1 MRRRIISRLANIYVM
16 ASLHDQLFE
25 EILRARQRVYAAGG
39 VTPLERLEL
48 GLSQTVFCKREDL
61 GPIRSYKWR
70 GAFNRMAL
78 LTTDERARGVVA
90 ASAGNHAQ
98 GVALAARQLGS
109 HALIYMPVATPEM
122 KQRAVARHG
131 GDAVD
136 IVLTGD
142 SYDEAAAAA
151 QAVAREDGR
160 PFIHPYDDLGVMG
173 GQGTLADEIVMSGA
187 GPFTRAYVQI
197 GGGGL
202 AAATACWLKRYFP
215 HIRIIGVEGVD
226 QASMQRAVAAGG
238 PVTLEYLDVFCDG
251 TAVRQAG
258 ALTWQLC
265 RDLVDEFITVT
276 NDEVCQA
283 VRVLWDANRSIPEPA
298 GAMGLAGFLQQAA
311 SLAADERVL
320 TILCGANMDFSQL
333 AVIARH
339 AGIGSKLKR
348 FLRVRLP
355 ERPGALADFLSLA
368 PPGVNVI
375 DLQVGKSAP
384 DVSLPVFGFA
394 GTAEELA
401 AFEATLAREGI
412 PREELDGAEDVDYR
426 IIAYQPELI
435 SNPLFV
441 HVEFPERAGALLG
454 FMREM
459 RDKTNLVYFNY
470 AYTGERVGR
479 ALIGMEFASEADRG
493 AARPALDALCGHQIR
508 AWREIS
514 RDALRR
520 ILAQG

>member
-1 MRRRIISRLANIYVM
+1 M
-16 ASLHDQLFE
+16 ATLHDQLFE
-25 EILRARQRVYAAGG
+25 EILRARQRVYAAGSP
-39 VTPLERLEL
+39 TPLEKLEL
-48 GLSQTVFCKREDL
+48 PVAPTVFCKREDL
-61 GPIRSYKWR
+61 GPIRSFKWR
-70 GAFNRMAL
+70 GAYNRMAL
-78 LTTDERARGVVA
+78 LTADERTRGVVA

-109 HALIYMPVATPEM
+109 RALIYMPVATPEM
-122 KQRAVARHG
+122 KQRAVVRHG
-131 GDAVD
+131 GDAVEV
-136 IVLTGD
+136 ILTGD

-151 QAVAREDGR
+151 QLVSQQDGR
-160 PFIHPYDDLGVMG
+160 VFIHPYDDLAVMG

-215 HIRIIGVEGVD
+215 HIKIIGVEGVD
-226 QASMQRAVAAGG
+226 QASMQRAVARGG
-238 PVTLEYLDVFCDG
+238 PVCLEYLDVFCDG

-258 ALTWQLC
+258 ELTWQLC
-265 RDLVDEFITVT
+265 RELVDEFITVT

-298 GAMGLAGFLQQAA
+298 GAMSLAGLLQQAPT
-311 SLAADERVL
+311 LAGDERVL

-348 FLRVRLP
+348 FLRATLP
-355 ERPGALADFLSLA
+355 ERPGALADFLALA
-368 PPGVNVI
+368 PPGLNVI
-375 DLQVGKSAP
+375 DLQVGKSAV
-384 DVSLPVFGFA
+384 DVSQPVFGLA
-394 GTAEELA
+394 GTVEELA
-401 AFEATLAREGI
+401 AFEATLVREQVQH
-412 PREELDGAEDVDYR
+412 EDLSGAEDVDYR

-435 SNPLFV
+435 AHPLFV
-441 HVEFPERAGALLG
+441 HVEFPERPGALLG
-454 FMREM
+454 FMRAM
-459 RDKTNLVYFNY
+459 RGRANLVYFNY

-479 ALIGMEFASEADRG
+479 ALIGMEFASEADR
-493 AARPALDALCGHQIR
+493 AAALPALNALCGHQIR